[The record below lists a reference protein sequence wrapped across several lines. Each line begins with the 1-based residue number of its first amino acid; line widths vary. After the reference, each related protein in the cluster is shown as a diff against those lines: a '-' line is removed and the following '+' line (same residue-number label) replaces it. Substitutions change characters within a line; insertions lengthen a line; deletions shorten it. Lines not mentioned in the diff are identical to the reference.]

1 MECASPLALC
11 GVLGV
16 RKRVKTTVQD
26 LAELARETRFNPEG
40 IAALSPRLASRR
52 AYLGSR
58 YREPRYPK
66 GGCGRRYME
75 NGHNP
80 VGVGEKTGGPWT
92 QGSAKRATAGLEA
105 GTPLA

>member
-52 AYLGSR
+52 AYLGLVCS
-58 YREPRYPK
+58 
-66 GGCGRRYME
+66 E
-75 NGHNP
+75 NPTTPNGVAADGEWKDGHNP
-80 VGVGEKTGGPWT
+80 VGVDEDLWT
-92 QGSAKRATAGLEA
+92 VNPG
-105 GTPLA
+105 